1 MNKKYIVRKNE
12 EIQNILK
19 KSKKI
24 VNKYFIIYFCKNCFN
39 FNRYCVSVSK
49 KIGKANIRNLY
60 KRRIKNILMK
70 NNLNN
75 SNDYVVILRTSI
87 LDIKYK
93 KIEEE
98 LINIMKGKNL

>member
-24 VNKYFIIYFCKNCFN
+24 VNKYFIIYFCKNYFN

-75 SNDYVVILRTSI
+75 SNDYVIILRTSI